1 MLRRYAVIYFSIILA
16 FGVLAGLGL
25 GLLFILFLWRAGE
38 FASVADVVTHQL
50 CNAATYGSAIHEDG
64 FAYKLELASRE
75 KPAIIALGSSR
86 VLQFRQRL
94 FSTKFINAGRGMITP
109 EEGLTFMRSLLARHK
124 PKVVIIGLDFWWF
137 NPNWSYPNR
146 RSRDISLDIAK
157 LGVVQDWLWKSKI
170 SVADIWR
177 VAILSDTKNQLTQHV
192 NIGVAAIMRGVGYRP
207 DGSRDYGL
215 RYSGNDP
222 TFDDQGFANT
232 LRRIERGVVQFKHAQ
247 QAASARYR
255 LIDQMLH
262 YLHSEGVTPVV
273 VMPPLAGPVLEL
285 MMARSADFSYLTAIR
300 EYLAA
305 LKFET
310 YDFTEPGYLGADDCE
325 FVDGFHGG
333 EVVHQRMIANII
345 LQNPNS
351 ALAPHVNIGTLLSSI
366 RKSSGHV
373 LTEKSATEYNLA
385 ETDFLQIG
393 CQK

>member
-1 MLRRYAVIYFSIILA
+1 M
-16 FGVLAGLGL
+16 AGLGL

-38 FASVADVVTHQL
+38 LASVVDVVTRQSDS
-50 CNAATYGSAIHEDG
+50 AARYGSAIHEDG
-64 FAYKLELASRE
+64 FAYKLELATRE
-75 KPAIIALGSSR
+75 KPVIIALGSSR
-86 VLQFRQRL
+86 VLQFRQRV

-109 EEGLTFMRSLLARHK
+109 EEGLTFMRALLPRHK

-146 RSRDISLDIAK
+146 RSRNTSLDLAK
-157 LGVVQDWLWKSKI
+157 LGLVQDWLLKSKI

-177 VAILSDTKNQLTQHV
+177 VAILSDTKNQLTQHA

-222 TFDDQGFANT
+222 TFNDQGFADT
-232 LRRIERGVVQFKHAQ
+232 LRRIERGEVQFKHGQ
-247 QAASARYR
+247 QAASPRFR
-255 LIDQMLH
+255 LIDQLLH
-262 YLHSEGVTPVV
+262 YLSSEGVTPIV
-273 VMPPLAGPVLEL
+273 VMPPLARPVLES
-285 MMARSADFSYLTAIR
+285 MKTRGADFSYLTGIQ
-300 EYLAA
+300 EYITA
-305 LKFET
+305 LPFET
-310 YDFTEPGYLGADDCE
+310 YNFMDSEYLGADDCE

-333 EVVHQRMIANII
+333 EVVYQRMIASII
-345 LQNPNS
+345 GQNPNS
-351 ALAPHVNIGTLLSSI
+351 ALVPHVNIGALLRSI

-373 LTEKSATEYNLA
+373 LTEKSATEYTLA

>member
-1 MLRRYAVIYFSIILA
+1 M
-16 FGVLAGLGL
+16 
-25 GLLFILFLWRAGE
+25 
-38 FASVADVVTHQL
+38 
-50 CNAATYGSAIHEDG
+50 
-64 FAYKLELASRE
+64 
-75 KPAIIALGSSR
+75 
-86 VLQFRQRL
+86 
-94 FSTKFINAGRGMITP
+94 
-109 EEGLTFMRSLLARHK
+109 
-124 PKVVIIGLDFWWF
+124 
-137 NPNWSYPNR
+137 
-146 RSRDISLDIAK
+146 
-157 LGVVQDWLWKSKI
+157 QDWLWKSKI

-177 VAILSDTKNQLTQHV
+177 VAVLSDTKNQLTQHL

-222 TFDDQGFANT
+222 TFNDQRFADT
-232 LRRIERGVVQFKHAQ
+232 LRRVERGVVQFKHAR

-262 YLHSEGVTPVV
+262 YLRSEGVTPIV
-273 VMPPLAGPVLEL
+273 VMPPLAGPVLET

-333 EVVHQRMIANII
+333 EVVYQRIIANII
-345 LQNPNS
+345 VQNPNS

-366 RKSSGHV
+366 RNSSGHV
-373 LTEKSATEYNLA
+373 LTTKSATEYNLA